1 MHFIWCPFWLHKET
15 NSFHLKS
22 KIFRDIHDT
31 EWHAQWKLLYDLRN
45 QHECLN
51 TIHMHWQNILYS
63 LHIKLCAYLFV
74 CELSWEV
81 NPLLCGIRHRK
92 TFYTLFLVKIRS
104 STFIVHLPLFIF
116 FSCLHVS
123 ISLAALTL
131 CFAAHLLPLVF
142 WIIWIKLIC
151 IIFSYFHLLFWLVK
165 SDGKY
170 VIDSYVFQRPNAY
183 DDSKHRMKC
192 KSFSPN
198 YKRSWIQ
205 SRQQL

>member
-1 MHFIWCPFWLHKET
+1 MHFIWCPFWLHEET

-22 KIFRDIHDT
+22 NFFRDIHDT
-31 EWHAQWKLLYDLRN
+31 DWHAQWKLLCDLRN

-92 TFYTLFLVKIRS
+92 TFYSLFLVKIRS

-116 FSCLHVS
+116 SYVS
-123 ISLAALTL
+123 MSLY
-131 CFAAHLLPLVF
+131 HLPLSLCVSL
-142 WIIWIKLIC
+142 LIC
-151 IIFSYFHLLFWLVK
+151 CRWFSGLF
-165 SDGKY
+165 G
-170 VIDSYVFQRPNAY
+170 
-183 DDSKHRMKC
+183 
-192 KSFSPN
+192 
-198 YKRSWIQ
+198 
-205 SRQQL
+205 